1 MRKIYHI
8 IMNSKS
14 TQIFIALLIP
24 VLAVLTVL
32 TVLCVKKSSAQAGD
46 FPYALYAEN
55 PKSCYP
61 NKYAIEAKIDSQLAL
76 IDDKE
81 NPGTVLSAKTKN
93 GVLAVFVPNKI
104 SENINGGQK
113 YRLSVRVEKN
123 GALITEKIEKL

>member
-1 MRKIYHI
+1 MQKIYHI

-32 TVLCVKKSSAQAGD
+32 TVLYVKKSSPQDAD
-46 FPYALYAEN
+46 FPYELYAEN
-55 PKSCYP
+55 PKSCFP
-61 NKYAIEAKIDSQLAL
+61 NKYRVEAKIDSRLAI
-76 IDDKE
+76 IDNKQ
-81 NPGTVLSAKTKN
+81 NSGVVLSAKTKN
-93 GVLAVFVPNKI
+93 GILAVFVPNKI

-113 YRLSVRVEKN
+113 YILSVRVEKN